1 MNAAAWAGL
10 VLAAAFALGA
20 VRSARDL
27 RSLRGARVVLQLVVC
42 ALLWLCLFPPSMQQ
56 RFRSGELVVLTPGAT
71 PAQRSALHATS
82 DVVALP
88 GVEASRAIERA
99 PDLATALRRHP
110 DARRLRIVGA
120 GLPSRDLDA
129 ARSLVGAFEQSPLP
143 RGLVELEAPRSV
155 RAGNA
160 WRVSGRVEGAA
171 QARVE
176 LRDPSAAVV
185 AAATVDEQGRFA
197 LEAYAKDEGFAMFA
211 LRVQD
216 GRGAQVDEASL
227 PLLVRRGEP
236 LRLLVLAA
244 APDAELKYL
253 RRWAVDAGLRI
264 DSRLGL
270 SEGVALTEGAP
281 ALDDAGLRAADVAII
296 DERAWAA
303 LTAVQKKSLLD
314 AVDDGM
320 GLLLRVTGALPPS
333 VADDWAALG
342 FRIEPATGEAVAVR
356 LDRALGSAGAG
367 PALARQ
373 AISVQAPD
381 ATALLRDDDAE
392 PLALWRAQARG
403 RLGLWWLADSWRLAL
418 SGERSRHA
426 NVWSRTLATL
436 ARARAAAEPRIP
448 RDLRFDQRAVLCG
461 IADGDRVE
469 DAAGVGV
476 ALLVDA
482 GSTCA
487 AWWPRHAGRHTLS
500 SAGARWPLDVLAS
513 DATSPLAIATRQRA
527 TRALLGTLDAGA
539 ESARATPLPRWPFFL
554 GWLAAIALLWWL
566 ERRSAPATFAS
577 VQPEHEHLAVDLR
590 RRPDR

>member
-1 MNAAAWAGL
+1 
-10 VLAAAFALGA
+10 
-20 VRSARDL
+20 
-27 RSLRGARVVLQLVVC
+27 
-42 ALLWLCLFPPSMQQ
+42 MQE

-71 PAQRSALHATS
+71 PAQLAALHATS

-88 GVEASRAIERA
+88 GVEARRAIERA

-110 DARRLRIVGA
+110 DARSLRIVGT
-120 GLPSRDLDA
+120 GLPPRDLDA
-129 ARSLVGAFEQSPLP
+129 ARGLVGAFDEAPLP
-143 RGLVELEAPRSV
+143 RGLVELDAPRSV

-160 WRVSGRVEGAA
+160 WRTSGRVEGIA

-185 AAATVDEQGRFA
+185 AATTVDEGGRFA
-197 LEAYAKDEGFAMFA
+197 LEAFAKDEGSAMFA

-216 GRGAQVDEASL
+216 GHGARVDEAAL
-227 PLLVRRGEP
+227 PLVVQHGEP
-236 LRLLVLAA
+236 LRLVVLAA

-270 SEGVALTEGAP
+270 SEGIALTEGSP

-303 LTAVQKKSLLD
+303 LTVVQKKSLRD

-320 GLLLRVTGALPPS
+320 GLLLRVTGTLPPG
-333 VADDWAALG
+333 VADDWTALG
-342 FRIEPATGEAVAVR
+342 FRVEPATGEAVAVVR
-356 LDRALGSAGAG
+356 LDRAFGSAGAG
-367 PALARQ
+367 LALARQ

-381 ATALLRDDDAE
+381 ATALLRDDNAA
-392 PLALWRAQARG
+392 PLALWRVQGRG
-403 RLGLWWLADSWRLAL
+403 RIGLWWLADSWRRAL
-418 SGERSRHA
+418 SGDGSRHA
-426 NVWSRTLATL
+426 DVWSRALATL

-448 RDLRFDQRAVLCG
+448 RELRIDERAVLCG

-469 DAAGVGV
+469 DTAGAGVT
-476 ALLVDA
+476 LLAAAD
-482 GSTCA
+482 SNCA
-487 AWWPRHAGRHTLS
+487 AWWPRHAGRHTLL
-500 SAGARWPLDVLAS
+500 SAGVRWPLDVSAA

-527 TRALLGTLDAGA
+527 TRALLGPLDAGV
-539 ESARATPLPRWPFFL
+539 ESARAVPLPRWPFFL

-577 VQPEHEHLAVDLR
+577 AQAEHEHLAVDPR